1 MLARV
6 AVALTAVLLAFL
18 GAAFVVAGVDIADTP
33 TCKDVNAGLEQ
44 PRDGECYDGSTAR
57 RAGQTG
63 LSIAAGVVGI
73 LALIPGLAYAI
84 RRRWLLAFGVMV
96 GMAVALAV
104 LYALLGRI
112 G

>member
-1 MLARV
+1 LLARI
-6 AVALTAVLLAFL
+6 AVALAAVLIAFL
-18 GAAFVVAGVDIADTP
+18 GAAFVVAGVDINDTP

-44 PRDGECYDGSTAR
+44 PRNGECYDGSTAR

-63 LSIAAGVVGI
+63 LSVLAGVIGI

-96 GMAVALAV
+96 GLAV
-104 LYALLGRI
+104 GLAALYALLGRI